1 MRMAVSYPDD
11 LRRCVGSTA
20 QEEGG
25 GGDPGVGWLGSI
37 RTDFEVPLVLPFLPG
52 LGVNLGWPCRHWWLD
67 VR

>member
-1 MRMAVSYPDD
+1 MAVSYPDD